1 MDEMSARKEKP
12 KSEEPS
18 HPFFPEAKLSR
29 EAGEQSLMLSPP
41 ALPLGPPR
49 ARSFIRL
56 VPEAYEHRIHGVLG
70 RAEGVS
76 ETKA

>member
-29 EAGEQSLMLSPP
+29 EAGEQSLMLRPAPP
-41 ALPLGPPR
+41 HSHSGLP
-49 ARSFIRL
+49 
-56 VPEAYEHRIHGVLG
+56 VPVHSSVLSQKLTSTVFM
-70 RAEGVS
+70 VS
-76 ETKA
+76 WEEQKV